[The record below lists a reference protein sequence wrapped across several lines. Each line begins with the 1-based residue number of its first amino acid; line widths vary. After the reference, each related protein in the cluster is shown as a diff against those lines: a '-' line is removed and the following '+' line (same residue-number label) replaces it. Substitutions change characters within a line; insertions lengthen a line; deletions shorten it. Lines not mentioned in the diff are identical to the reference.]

1 MEKAYV
7 LAAEAIAD
15 YEETAELNPFNSKYD
30 LYLEGKIE
38 LTEQEMRG
46 LALFE
51 DEKKGNCAACH
62 PNRPDT
68 EGMPALFTDHTYDNL
83 GVPKNSDNPFYHM
96 PKQYNPIGEKYIDK
110 GLGPILNKP
119 SENGKFKVSTL
130 RNTALTA
137 PYMHNGVFKMLK
149 EVINFYNTRDIGKW
163 PPPEVP
169 ETVNKK
175 ELGNLG
181 LAEQDVNDNIAF
193 LSTLSDG
200 FIIEKE
206 K

>member
-1 MEKAYV
+1 
-7 LAAEAIAD
+7 
-15 YEETAELNPFNSKYD
+15 
-30 LYLEGKIE
+30 
-38 LTEQEMRG
+38 
-46 LALFE
+46 
-51 DEKKGNCAACH
+51 
-62 PNRPDT
+62 
-68 EGMPALFTDHTYDNL
+68 MPE
-83 GVPKNSDNPFYHM
+83 
-96 PKQYNPIGEKYIDK
+96 QYNPAGEKYIDK
-110 GLGPILNKP
+110 GLGAILNKP
-119 SENGKFKVSTL
+119 SENGRFKVPTL

-137 PYMHNGVFKMLK
+137 PYMHNGVFKTLK
-149 EVINFYNTRDIGKW
+149 EVNDFYNTRDTGKW

-181 LAEQDVNDNIAF
+181 LTEQDVTDIITF